1 MKYVSATDIGLV
13 REENQDMVKV
23 EEFYGNLLAVVCD
36 GMGGELQKL
45 RNGDYL
51 RSGLYRQ

>member
-36 GMGGELQKL
+36 GMGRRTL
-45 RNGDYL
+45 RTG
-51 RSGLYRQ
+51 RQPYCHKGIF

>member
-23 EEFYGNLLAVVCD
+23 EEFYLPLSVTEWAENAPDRTPAV
-36 GMGGELQKL
+36 LP
-45 RNGDYL
+45 
-51 RSGLYRQ
+51 

>member
-23 EEFYGNLLAVVCD
+23 EEFYGNLLAVV
-36 GMGGELQKL
+36 
-45 RNGDYL
+45 RWT
-51 RSGLYRQ
+51 